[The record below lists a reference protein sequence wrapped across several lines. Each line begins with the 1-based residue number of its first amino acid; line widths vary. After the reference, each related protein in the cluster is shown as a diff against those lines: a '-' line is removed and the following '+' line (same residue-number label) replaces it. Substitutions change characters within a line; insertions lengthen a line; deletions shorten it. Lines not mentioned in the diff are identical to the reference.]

1 MCLGRGN
8 VVACLT
14 VCIVTLFAL
23 SWGGGGWKYSI
34 YSHRINSLCRHWL
47 LLFLTRW
54 LVFSSV
60 SHPQVQ
66 VFKLSMSLGSTGVC
80 FAVVNQ
86 YFPLQ
91 NTSRVIL
98 PQVNSFSG
106 KTHSGMLQGLYL
118 KIKQKSVLL
127 VRCESIFMSTTAE
140 RKLAEKKKKRT
151 GLKCTNHS
159 KTFSKTFYH
168 VHMVDS
174 KLLDSFWCDFLSLVK
189 CTVRLSWTHPH
200 PFPVCVRFLPCPLW
214 KDRMMARLSS

>member
-1 MCLGRGN
+1 MFLAQNVCLGRIN
-8 VVACLT
+8 AVAYMT

-23 SWGGGGWKYSI
+23 SWGRRWKYSI
-34 YSHRINSLCRHWL
+34 YSHRINSVCRHWL
-47 LLFLTRW
+47 LLFLTSW

-66 VFKLSMSLGSTGVC
+66 VFKLNMSLCSTGVC

-118 KIKQKSVLL
+118 KIKEKSVLL

-140 RKLAEKKKKRT
+140 RKLAEKKK
-151 GLKCTNHS
+151 
-159 KTFSKTFYH
+159 
-168 VHMVDS
+168 
-174 KLLDSFWCDFLSLVK
+174 
-189 CTVRLSWTHPH
+189 
-200 PFPVCVRFLPCPLW
+200 CV
-214 KDRMMARLSS
+214 